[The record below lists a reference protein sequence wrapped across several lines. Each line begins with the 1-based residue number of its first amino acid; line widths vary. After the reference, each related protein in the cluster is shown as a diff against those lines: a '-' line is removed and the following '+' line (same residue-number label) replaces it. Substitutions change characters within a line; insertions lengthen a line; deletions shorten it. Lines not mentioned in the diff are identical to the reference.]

1 MSLKFKLDE
10 NLPGLV
16 MASMESVGLDVHTV
30 ADEGLCGADDGE
42 VFRRCVA
49 EGRILVTLDLD
60 FADLRAYPPGMHGGI
75 WVLRPPKQTFQA
87 IDALV
92 QAGLRLASIEP
103 AHGRLW
109 IIDERRVRI
118 RGVEDRS
125 QHDPSTPTN
134 PAR

>member
-1 MSLKFKLDE
+1 MRTSL
-10 NLPGLV
+10 
-16 MASMESVGLDVHTV
+16 ASSWRRWKAVHTV

-60 FADLRAYPPGMHGGI
+60 FADLRAYPPGKHSGI

-118 RGVEDRS
+118 RGVED
-125 QHDPSTPTN
+125 
-134 PAR
+134 